1 MQIGWTQLQKNWVVV
16 RSNNDTTITYNFS
29 KDDLRNLRMYVVK
42 LEGTAALYEESEK
55 IITLQDSTIKTLN
68 KLILNK
74 DYMLRVADTTI
85 TDLNKELL
93 FAEKWGKEQEK
104 MKQKYQ
110 KRSGNWYKWLGAG
123 GIAGFVA
130 CLILVK

>member
-1 MQIGWTQLQKNWVVV
+1 
-16 RSNNDTTITYNFS
+16 
-29 KDDLRNLRMYVVK
+29 MYVVK

-68 KLILNK
+68 KLIINK

-93 FAEKWGKEQEK
+93 FAEK
-104 MKQKYQ
+104 
-110 KRSGNWYKWLGAG
+110 
-123 GIAGFVA
+123 
-130 CLILVK
+130 